1 MYCKQFQDIIDCIG
15 IDEPFYVINGMYEAR
30 LMETRE
36 GDIRLDMYVVLEKQ
50 QNEVISRIVNPSDT
64 CDLDI
69 EPMKKT
75 QRRSYFNQWKQPNE
89 RHDFPE
95 DTSSNIS
102 L

>member
-1 MYCKQFQDIIDCIG
+1 MYCKQFQDIIDRIG
-15 IDEPFYVINGMYEAR
+15 FDEPFYVINGMYEAR

-36 GDIRLDMYVVLEKQ
+36 GDIRLDMYAVLANQ

-64 CDLDI
+64 CDIDV
-69 EPMKKT
+69 EPMKKI
-75 QRRSYFNQWKQPNE
+75 QRRSYFNQLKHSDE
-89 RHDFPE
+89 SCRFSE